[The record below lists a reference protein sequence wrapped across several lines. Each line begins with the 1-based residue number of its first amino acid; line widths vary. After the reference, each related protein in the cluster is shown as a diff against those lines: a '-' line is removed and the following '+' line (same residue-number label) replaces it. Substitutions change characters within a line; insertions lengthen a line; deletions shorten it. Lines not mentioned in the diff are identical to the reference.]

1 MTAPTFEEVLRLVE
15 QLSPDDQRRLQT
27 VLTTAAESVR
37 AAQQQRNQ
45 AAIDLLDAWAADAE
59 DTDDSWWFGFAEDL
73 DAHPNLGSPAVFRD
87 IRWAA
92 SSFLMPARWACSCA
106 HGVCRLPTSVRSG
119 CARRSPGRF
128 ERGRAEEMEAEEST
142 SLFRCFHLHCDRR
155 SRRPGVAGYTDR
167 YRSSAPHSAPI
178 PSATT

>member
-1 MTAPTFEEVLRLVE
+1 VTAPTFEEVLRLVE

-73 DAHPNLGSPAVFRD
+73 DAHR
-87 IRWAA
+87 
-92 SSFLMPARWACSCA
+92 
-106 HGVCRLPTSVRSG
+106 TSDRPLYSETADEPHHRS
-119 CARRSPGRF
+119 
-128 ERGRAEEMEAEEST
+128 
-142 SLFRCFHLHCDRR
+142 
-155 SRRPGVAGYTDR
+155 
-167 YRSSAPHSAPI
+167 
-178 PSATT
+178 